1 VAESA
6 LLLTFEMALGVATL
20 VLGLPPAL
28 SIMHR
33 VGGVVLLAV
42 AFTLAPSRSP
52 RLLPKS
58 MIPKSGHR
66 FSEKIMLQQ

>member
-6 LLLTFEMALGVATL
+6 LLLTFEMALGVAAL
-20 VLGLPPAL
+20 VLGVPPAL
-28 SIMHR
+28 SVLHGI
-33 VGGVVLLAV
+33 GGVLLLAV
-42 AFTLAPSRSP
+42 AFTLAPSRAP